1 MIKTIGATELRNNFK
16 EALLQVKKSKK
27 PLIITERGVATSVLI
42 NIDEYED
49 CLSMHNTDFINSI
62 KNARAQKSKGA
73 VFSFDDVFG
82 KIV

>member
-27 PLIITERGVATSVLI
+27 PLIITERGIATSVLV

-49 CLSMHNTDFINSI
+49 YLNENNPEFVASI
-62 KNARAQKSKGA
+62 KKAKAEIAKGS

-82 KIV
+82 KIA